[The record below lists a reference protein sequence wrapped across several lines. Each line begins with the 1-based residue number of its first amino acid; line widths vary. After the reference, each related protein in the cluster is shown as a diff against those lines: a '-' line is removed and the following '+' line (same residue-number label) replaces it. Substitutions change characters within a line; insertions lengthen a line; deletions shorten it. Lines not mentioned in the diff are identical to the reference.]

1 MFTGICMFV
10 VRFKNM
16 KFKGK
21 IPVLIVA
28 ALAWIV
34 IISSCANPGM
44 PVGGPQDTIPP
55 VLVKT
60 EPEYKSVNFKGKD
73 VKLTFNEYITTEA
86 ISEAL
91 VISPPMIKKPI
102 IRTKSKTLIIEFNEE
117 LKDSA
122 TYSLDFKNSVAD
134 NNEKNE
140 LENFRFSFSTGDVFD
155 SLRVSGRLMN
165 AFNLEPID
173 KGLVLL
179 HSNLHDSAIYRV
191 RPDYIA
197 KTDKEGIFMID
208 NISPGKYHLFSLND
222 VNNNLLYEE
231 GAEEIAF
238 EDSLIIPSSEFI
250 EEVDT
255 IFTATDT
262 IVVMGHTHF
271 YPEPIYLQQFTEDI
285 FDQFLDSHT
294 RDTRYKCTFVFNES
308 VRDSFEL
315 NLVNSDVKDWYQ
327 IEYNEN
333 VDSLIVWIADTTLA
347 RQDTLLMEVCY
358 LQLDSLNQLFLQRD
372 TVSMN
377 FVDKVDER
385 SKKKKKSD
393 DEEETPEPA
402 VQFTLQTDISSSV
415 VELNK
420 NVGLNFPEPVFEYDS
435 TKIVLFLTEDTL
447 KKPLNFKFEK
457 DTFEYR
463 KYNISYRW
471 EPEEKYTLMV
481 DSTAFTNI
489 FGITSRKLTLRFSA
503 REEDFYGTV
512 SLSLTNVEMPVIVKL
527 LTNSADEKVV
537 VQKSISKNGKVLF
550 DYLKPDKYKVKV
562 IYDRNG
568 NGRWD
573 TGSFQDKVQ
582 PERVSYINEV
592 VKVRS
597 NWEIEMPYDL
607 KPNESFIKKIRDLE
621 EEEKLRKEAEEK
633 ARKEMEQERS
643 PEQMQNFMQ
652 GSGGSGIMR

>member
-1 MFTGICMFV
+1 M
-10 VRFKNM
+10 NL
-16 KFKGK
+16 KGK
-21 IPVLIVA
+21 IPVIIVA

-44 PVGGPQDTIPP
+44 PVGGPKDTIPP

-60 EPEYKSVNFKGKD
+60 EPVYKSLNFNGNS
-73 VKLTFNEYITTEA
+73 VKITFNEYITTEA

-102 IRTKSKTLIIEFNEE
+102 IRTKSKTLIIEFNEV

-122 TYSLDFKNSVAD
+122 TYSIDFKNSITD

-140 LENFRFSFSTGDVFD
+140 LENFRFLFSTGNVFD
-155 SLRVSGRLMN
+155 SLRVSGRLMK
-165 AFNLEPID
+165 AFNLEPVD

-179 HSNLHDSAIYRV
+179 HNNLHDSAIYRV
-191 RPDYIA
+191 RPNYIA
-197 KTDKEGIFMID
+197 KTDKEGIFMFD
-208 NISPGKYHLFSLND
+208 NIAPGKYHLFSLND
-222 VNNNLLYEE
+222 ANNNLLYDE

-238 EDSLIIPSSEFI
+238 EDSLIIPSSEYI
-250 EEVDT
+250 EELDT
-255 IFTATDT
+255 IYKSTDT

-271 YPEPIYLQQFTEDI
+271 YPEPVYLQQFTEDI
-285 FDQFLDSHT
+285 FDQFLDSYK

-315 NLVNSDVKDWYQ
+315 NLINHDAKNWFQ
-327 IEYNEN
+327 IEKNEN
-333 VDSLIVWIADTTLA
+333 VDSLIVWIADTTVA
-347 RQDTLLMEVCY
+347 RLDTLLMEVCY
-358 LQLDSLNQLFLQRD
+358 LQLDSAKQLFLKRD

-393 DEEETPEPA
+393 GENETPEPV
-402 VQFTLQTDISSSV
+402 VQFVLQTDVSSSV

-420 NVGLNFPEPVFEYDS
+420 SIGLIFPEPVFEYDS
-435 TKIVLFLTEDTL
+435 TKIALFLSEDTL

-457 DTFEYR
+457 DTIEYR
-463 KYNISYRW
+463 KYNIPFRW
-471 EPEEKYTLMV
+471 EPEQKYTLEI
-481 DSTAFTNI
+481 DSAAFTNI
-489 FGITSRKLTLRFSA
+489 FGITSRKLNLKFSA
-503 REEDFYGTV
+503 REEDFYGAI
-512 SLSLTNVEMPVIVKL
+512 SMNLTGIEMPVIVQL
-527 LTNSADEKVV
+527 LTNSPDEKVV
-537 VQKSISKNGKVLF
+537 VQKTTLQNGKVLF
-550 DYLKPDKYKVKV
+550 DYLKPDKYKIKM

-568 NGRWD
+568 NGKWD

-582 PERVSYINEV
+582 PEMVTYINNV

-597 NWEIEMPYDL
+597 NWEIEIPYDL
-607 KPNESFIKKIRDLE
+607 TPNKSFIKKIRDLE
-621 EEEKLRKEAEEK
+621 EEEKQRKEAEEK
-633 ARKEMEQERS
+633 ARKEKEKETK

>member
-1 MFTGICMFV
+1 
-10 VRFKNM
+10 M
-16 KFKGK
+16 KLKGK

-60 EPEYKSVNFKGKD
+60 EPVYRSVNFKGKD
-73 VKLTFNEYITTEA
+73 VKITFNEYITTEA

-91 VISPPMIKKPI
+91 VISPPMIKKPV

-122 TYSLDFKNSVAD
+122 TYSLDFKNSIAD

-165 AFNLEPID
+165 AFNLEPVD

-179 HSNLHDSAIYRV
+179 HSNLHDSAIFRV
-191 RPDYIA
+191 RPNYIA
-197 KTDKEGIFMID
+197 KTDKEGIFMFD
-208 NISPGKYHLFSLND
+208 NLAPGKYHLFSLND
-222 VNNNLLYEE
+222 ANNNLLYDE

-238 EDSLIIPSSEFI
+238 EDSLIIPSAEYI
-250 EEVDT
+250 NEVDT

-271 YPEPIYLQQFTEDI
+271 YPDPIYLQQFTEDI
-285 FDQFLDSHT
+285 FDQFLDSYK

-315 NLVNSDVKDWYQ
+315 NLINNDATDWFQ
-327 IEYNEN
+327 VEYNEN
-333 VDSLIVWIADTTLA
+333 VDSLIVWIADTTVA

-358 LQLDSLNQLFLQRD
+358 FQLDSASQIYLHRD
-372 TVSMN
+372 TLSMN
-377 FVDKVDER
+377 FVDKVDDR
-385 SKKKKKSD
+385 SRKKKKSD
-393 DEEETPEPA
+393 DEDETPEP
-402 VQFTLQTDISSSV
+402 VEQFTLQTDISSSV

-420 NVGLNFPEPVFEYDS
+420 SIGLSFPEPVFEYDS

-457 DTFEYR
+457 DTLEYR
-463 KYNISYRW
+463 KYKITYRW
-471 EPEEKYTLMV
+471 EPEEKYTLQI
-481 DSTAFTNI
+481 DSAAFTNI
-489 FGITSRKLTLRFSA
+489 FGITSRKLTSRFSA

-512 SLSLTNVEMPVIVKL
+512 SLNLTGIEMPVVVQL

-537 VQKSISKNGKVLF
+537 VQKTINQDGKVLF
-550 DYLKPDKYKVKV
+550 DYLKPDKYKIKM

-568 NGRWD
+568 NGKWD

-582 PERVSYINEV
+582 PEMVTYINNV
-592 VKVRS
+592 LKVRS

-607 KPNESFIKKIRDLE
+607 KPNKTFIKKIRDLE
-621 EEEKLRKEAEEK
+621 EEEKQRKEAEEK
-633 ARKEMEQERS
+633 ARKEKEKENN
-643 PEQMQNFMQ
+643 PEQMQNLLQ
-652 GSGGSGIMR
+652 GTGGSGIMR

>member
-1 MFTGICMFV
+1 
-10 VRFKNM
+10 M
-16 KFKGK
+16 KLKGK

-60 EPEYKSVNFKGKD
+60 EPVYKSVNFKGKD
-73 VKLTFNEYITTEA
+73 VKLTFNEYITIEA

-91 VISPPMIKKPI
+91 VISPPMIKKPV

-140 LENFRFSFSTGDVFD
+140 LENFRFLFSTGDVFD

-165 AFNLEPID
+165 AFNLEPFD

-179 HSNLHDSAIYRV
+179 HSNLHDSAIYRA
-191 RPDYIA
+191 RPNYIA
-197 KTDKEGIFMID
+197 KTDKEGIFMFD
-208 NISPGKYHLFSLND
+208 NIAPGKYHLFSLND
-222 VNNNLLYEE
+222 ANNNLLYDE

-238 EDSLIIPSSEFI
+238 EDSLIIPSSEYI

-262 IVVMGHTHF
+262 IVIMGHTHF

-285 FDQFLDSHT
+285 FDQFLDSYT
-294 RDTRYKCTFVFNES
+294 RNTRYKCTFVFNES

-315 NLVNSDVKDWYQ
+315 NLVNSDAKDWYQ
-327 IEYNEN
+327 LEYNEN
-333 VDSLIVWIADTTLA
+333 VDSLIVWIADTTIA

-358 LQLDSLNQLFLQRD
+358 LQLDSLSQLYLQRD

-393 DEEETPEPA
+393 DEDETPEPA
-402 VQFTLQTDISSSV
+402 VQFTLQTDVGSSV

-420 NVGLNFPEPVFEYDS
+420 SIGLSFPEPVFEYDS
-435 TKIVLFLTEDTL
+435 TKIVLFLTDDTL
-447 KKPLNFKFEK
+447 KKPLNFKFQK
-457 DTFEYR
+457 DTLQYR
-463 KYNISYRW
+463 KYNISYPW
-471 EPEEKYTLMV
+471 EPEEKYTLQI

-489 FGITSRKLTLRFSA
+489 FGITSRKLNLRFSA
-503 REEDFYGTV
+503 REEDYYGTV
-512 SLSLTNVEMPVIVKL
+512 SLSLTNVEMPVIVQL

-537 VQKSISKNGKVLF
+537 VQKSIIQNGKVLF
-550 DYLKPDKYKVKV
+550 DYLKPDKYKVKM

-568 NGRWD
+568 NGKWD

-582 PERVSYINEV
+582 PEMVTYINNV
-592 VKVRS
+592 LKVRS
-597 NWEIEMPYDL
+597 NWEIELPYDL
-607 KPNESFIKKIRDLE
+607 KPNKLFIKKIRDLE

-633 ARKEMEQERS
+633 ARKEMEQEKS